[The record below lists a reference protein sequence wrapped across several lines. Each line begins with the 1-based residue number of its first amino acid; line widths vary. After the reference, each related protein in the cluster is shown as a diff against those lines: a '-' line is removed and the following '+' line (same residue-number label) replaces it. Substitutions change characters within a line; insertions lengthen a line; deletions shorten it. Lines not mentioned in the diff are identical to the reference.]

1 MTEPDRH
8 TAFLRLRWPL
18 RLTLAGLWAER
29 IVRGFWP
36 LWTVLLVVLAVL
48 AFGGH
53 DSLPVEVV
61 WGGTVLAVLGAAW
74 GLWYAYRHFRK
85 PNRAEALARL
95 DARLPG
101 RPIAALQD
109 TQAIGAGDPAS
120 QAVWAAHLARMA
132 QRAAAAKP
140 VSPDLRLAA
149 RDPFALRYVALT
161 AFVMA
166 LMFGSLWRVTS
177 ATVILPGGAVAATGP
192 TWEGWAQPPAYTGK
206 PSLYLNEVTQA
217 DLSLPVGTRLQ
228 FRLYGEVGQL
238 TLNETVSAR
247 TDAPPASDA
256 VHDFTVT
263 QSGNVTVAGDGGQSW
278 EIAVIADAPPT
289 IAPEGEIV
297 RKGTGEFN
305 QGFTVTDDYGITMGQ
320 VTIALDLPAV
330 TRRFGLEAEPEAREP
345 VVLDLPMPVTG
356 DRAAFSETLVDD
368 LSEHPFANLPVTMTF
383 QATDAAGQV
392 GAAEPV
398 KVVLPGKRFFDP
410 MAAALIEM
418 RRDLLW
424 TRENAPRA
432 VQILKA
438 ITNRPEALIRNERA
452 YLRLRV
458 ALRRLDADQAAL
470 TPEARDEI
478 AAELWDIAL
487 LVEEGDLASALDR
500 LRRAQAR
507 LDEAIR
513 NGADPE
519 EIDRLMAE
527 MQEATQDYIRELA
540 EEQQRNGEDPQTA
553 ENFDGPVMSAD
564 QLQQMLDELQRL
576 MEEGKTA
583 EAAELM
589 EQIREFMENM
599 QIVEG
604 QGGQGQGGPGQ
615 QAMRDMQER
624 LRDQQELS
632 DETFQDLQGN
642 QDGEANEG
650 QQGQQGQQPGQGQ
663 QGQNGQGQQPG
674 QGQGGDQQGGDGQG
688 GRSPYANDQDGDG
701 GAEGRRLD
709 QPGGDGQGED
719 GQGGRSPYANDE
731 DGDGGAEG
739 RRLDQQGGGGGTGPD
754 NRTLAER
761 QRDLQRQLDALGNGQ
776 LPGDGT
782 EQGEAGRQALED
794 AARAMDEAERALRDG
809 DLNGALDKQAEAM
822 DAMRE
827 GMRQFGE
834 ALAQEQRDQ
843 QGQPGQP
850 GQEGQQFGENGD
862 SGGDQYDPLGRN
874 LAGEYSDGTKLGGTD
889 DVYRRAQDLLEEIR
903 RRSGDQERSESERDY
918 LQRLLDLF

>member
-1 MTEPDRH
+1 MTELTRQ
-8 TAFLRLRWPL
+8 TALLRLRGPL

-29 IVRGFWP
+29 IARGFWL
-36 LWTVLLVVLAVL
+36 LWTVVLAVLAVL
-48 AFGGH
+48 AFGVQ
-53 DSLPVEVV
+53 DRLPIEVV
-61 WGGTVLAVLGAAW
+61 WGGTVLAAVGMVWGA
-74 GLWYAYRHFRK
+74 WYAWRHFRK
-85 PNRAEALARL
+85 PTEEQALARL

-109 TQAIGAGDPAS
+109 TQAIGSGDPAS
-120 QAVWAAHLARMA
+120 QAVWAAHLDRMA
-132 QRAAAAKP
+132 QRASAAKP

-149 RDPFALRYVALT
+149 RDPYALRYVALT

-166 LMFGSLWRVTS
+166 LIFGSLWRVTS
-177 ATVILPGGAVAATGP
+177 ATTILPNGSVTATGP

-206 PSLYLNEVTQA
+206 PSLYLNDVDQA
-217 DLSLPVGTRLQ
+217 DLSLPAGTRLQ

-238 TLNETVSAR
+238 TLNETVSGR
-247 TDAPPASDA
+247 TDVPPASDA

-263 QSGNVTVAGDGGQSW
+263 QSGTVSVAGEGGQSW
-278 EIAVIADAPPT
+278 DIAVIADAPPS
-289 IAPEGEIV
+289 ILPAAEIV
-297 RKGTGEFN
+297 RKGTGEFT
-305 QGFTVTDDYGITMGQ
+305 QEFTATDDYGITTGQ
-320 VTIALDLPAV
+320 VTIALDLPGV
-330 TRRFGLEAEPEAREP
+330 TRKFGLAAEPEPRDP
-345 VVLDLPMPVTG
+345 VVLDLPLPVTG
-356 DRAAFSETLVDD
+356 DRATFTETLIDD
-368 LSEHPFANLPVTMTF
+368 LSEHPFANLPVTMTY
-383 QATDAAGQV
+383 QVADAAGQL
-392 GAAEPV
+392 GAAEPI

-424 TRENAPRA
+424 TRANAPTT

-438 ITNRPEALIRNERA
+438 ITNHPEALIRNERA

-458 ALRRLDADQAAL
+458 ALRRLDTDKATL

-513 NGADPE
+513 NGASPE

-527 MQEATQDYIRELA
+527 MQEATQDYIRQLA
-540 EEQQRNGEDPQTA
+540 EEQQRSGEDPQTA

-564 QLQQMLDELQRL
+564 KLQEMLDELQRL

-589 EQIREFMENM
+589 DEIREFMENM

-604 QGGQGQGGPGQ
+604 QGGGQGGPGQ

-642 QDGEANEG
+642 QDGQANEG
-650 QQGQQGQQPGQGQ
+650 QQPGQQGQQPGQQ
-663 QGQNGQGQQPG
+663 QGQNGQQDGQQPG
-674 QGQGGDQQGGDGQG
+674 QQGQDGQ
-688 GRSPYANDQDGDG
+688 
-701 GAEGRRLD
+701 
-709 QPGGDGQGED
+709 QPGSARPERRSAGPATRTGAGAGGNRDG
-719 GQGGRSPYANDE
+719 
-731 DGDGGAEG
+731 
-739 RRLDQQGGGGGTGPD
+739 GPD
-754 NRTLAER
+754 NRSLAER
-761 QRDLQRQLDALGNGQ
+761 QRDLQRQLDALGNSQ

-782 EQGEAGRQALED
+782 EQGEAGRQALDD
-794 AARAMDEAERALRDG
+794 AARAMEEAEQALRDG
-809 DLNGALDKQAEAM
+809 DLNGALDKQADAM
-822 DAMRE
+822 EAMRE

-843 QGQPGQP
+843 QGQPGQSD
-850 GQEGQQFGENGD
+850 QAFGRDDPN
-862 SGGDQYDPLGRN
+862 SQLDPLGRDLGDAARIGSDRN
-874 LAGEYSDGTKLGGTD
+874 MVQGE

-903 RRSGDQERSESERDY
+903 RRSGDQQRPTAERDY